1 MIERLLLPLIDPHIS
16 LWGLTGKNQFARIQD
31 PAVITILEYLRLMT
45 ADDALVFRGATE
57 RDFNS
62 VLRYGCQLLG
72 LPIFTMHSLRHGRAT
87 LGFLNG
93 DLPEVIRLEG
103 RWAAKKSMEL
113 YLQAATS
120 LLMSLKAPIEL
131 EFLLAE
137 GPFIRG
143 AILRFV

>member
-1 MIERLLLPLIDPHIS
+1 MLS
-16 LWGLTGKNQFARIQD
+16 CFVGLQSG
-31 PAVITILEYLRLMT
+31 ILT
-45 ADDALVFRGATE
+45 Q
-57 RDFNS
+57 
-62 VLRYGCQLLG
+62 CLG
-72 LPIFTMHSLRHGRAT
+72 VHSLRHGPAT

-93 DLPEVIRLEG
+93 DLPEVIRFEG
-103 RWAAKKSMEL
+103 RWAAKKSIEL
-113 YLQAATS
+113 YLQTATS

>member
-1 MIERLLLPLIDPHIS
+1 MM
-16 LWGLTGKNQFARIQD
+16 LWCFVGRQRGILTQYFG
-31 PAVITILEYLRLMT
+31 VG
-45 ADDALVFRGATE
+45 V
-57 RDFNS
+57 S
-62 VLRYGCQLLG
+62 QLLG

-120 LLMSLKAPIEL
+120 LLMALKAPLEL
-131 EFLLAE
+131 DFLLAE